1 MFFVIFFT
9 CLRVLSHTSVRVVAN
24 KKATILT
31 NENNRK
37 INQMKRLLINEAC
50 FITSNV
56 TDTAAFK
63 KVRLHPM
70 FLAQ

>member
-1 MFFVIFFT
+1 
-9 CLRVLSHTSVRVVAN
+9 
-24 KKATILT
+24 
-31 NENNRK
+31 
-37 INQMKRLLINEAC
+37 MKHLLINEAC

-56 TDTAAFK
+56 NDKKFSTAVAFK